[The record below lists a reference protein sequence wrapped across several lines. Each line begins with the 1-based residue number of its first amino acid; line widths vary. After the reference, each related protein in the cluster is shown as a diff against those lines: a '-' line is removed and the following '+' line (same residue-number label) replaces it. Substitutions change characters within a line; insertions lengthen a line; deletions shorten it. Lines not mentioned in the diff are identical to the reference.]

1 MKKITLSI
9 VAVLAFGFA
18 NAQEV
23 KFGAKAG
30 LNVSTLTGDVN
41 DASSRV
47 GFHVG
52 GFAEIKLSDKFSVQP
67 ELLYSAQGAKF
78 ETSGA
83 GFSEEDKF
91 NLAYLNVPVMAKYY
105 VAEKFSL
112 EAGPQIGFLLSAK
125 NDFSYSD
132 SGESESGKVDI
143 KDGFKSIDFGVNF
156 GAGYDFTENL
166 SVGVRYNLGLSNIAE
181 KVEGS
186 DAKVKNSVFS
196 LSVGYK
202 F

>member
-67 ELLYSAQGAKF
+67 ELLYSAQGAKGSYNEF
-78 ETSGA
+78 DGMDITSI
-83 GFSEEDKF
+83 DVTTK
-91 NLAYLNVPVMAKYY
+91 LAYINVPVMAKYY

-112 EAGPQIGFLLSAK
+112 EAGPQIGFLVSAK
-125 NDFSYSD
+125 EKYSAGGD
-132 SGESESGKVDI
+132 SAEEDV
-143 KDGFKSIDFGVNF
+143 KDAYKSIDFGVNF

-166 SVGVRYNLGLSNIAE
+166 SVGVRYNLGLSNIAKNE
-181 KVEGS
+181 EGDNTKIKS
-186 DAKVKNSVFS
+186 SVFS